1 MVFATRPTH
10 ITRAMDAKP
19 PSSSPSTSPLQTL
32 RRMVAEGA
40 TPLVWLVAAGLLG
53 LFAFLAEEVLEGE
66 VHAIDEA
73 ILLAL
78 RNPAER
84 SDPIGPAWLEE
95 AARDI
100 TSLGSFSVLFLVT
113 AVVVLYLLILRRH
126 ASVALLVVS
135 IAGGAI
141 LNTALKMGFDRPRP
155 DLVPHEA
162 RTFTA
167 SFPSGHAMMAA
178 VTFLVIGA
186 LLARVQPRR
195 RLRVFVMGVAV
206 GLAML
211 VGATRVYLGVHWP
224 SDVVAG
230 WTVGSAWALVCW
242 LVLSRF
248 EPRGA
253 PVNRGSVPSD

>member
-1 MVFATRPTH
+1 
-10 ITRAMDAKP
+10 
-19 PSSSPSTSPLQTL
+19 
-32 RRMVAEGA
+32 MVAEGA
-40 TPLVWLVAAGLLG
+40 TPLIALVTAGLLA
-53 LFAFLAEEVLEGE
+53 LFGFLAEEVAEGE
-66 VHAIDEA
+66 VHVVDET

-78 RNPAER
+78 RNPADR
-84 SDPIGPAWLEE
+84 SDPLGPAWLQE

-113 AVVVLYLLILRRH
+113 AIVVIYLLILRRY
-126 ASVALLVVS
+126 ASVTLLIVS
-135 IAGGAI
+135 IVGGAL

-195 RLRVFVMGVAV
+195 RLRVFVMGMAV
-206 GLAML
+206 LLAML
-211 VGATRVYLGVHWP
+211 VGLTRIYLGVHWP

-242 LVLSRF
+242 LVLSRY
-248 EPRGA
+248 EPRGSQLT
-253 PVNRGSVPSD
+253 RGSAPSD

>member
-1 MVFATRPTH
+1 
-10 ITRAMDAKP
+10 
-19 PSSSPSTSPLQTL
+19 
-32 RRMVAEGA
+32 MVAEGA
-40 TPLVWLVAAGLLG
+40 TPLIWLVTAGLLA
-53 LFAFLAEEVLEGE
+53 LFGFLAEEVIEGE
-66 VHAIDEA
+66 VHAVDET

-78 RNPAER
+78 RNPADR
-84 SDPIGPAWLEE
+84 SDPLGPAWLQE

-100 TSLGSFSVLFLVT
+100 TSLGSFAVLFLIT
-113 AVVVLYLLILRRH
+113 AAVILYLLIVRRY
-126 ASVALLVVS
+126 ASATLLLMSVLGGALL
-135 IAGGAI
+135 
-141 LNTALKMGFDRPRP
+141 NTGLKMGFDRPRP

-206 GLAML
+206 VLAML
-211 VGATRVYLGVHWP
+211 VGLTRVYLGVHWP

-230 WTVGSAWALVCW
+230 WTVGSAWALICW
-242 LVLSRF
+242 LVLSRY
-248 EPRGA
+248 EPRGSG
-253 PVNRGSVPSD
+253 VNRGSAPSG